1 MKPVT
6 IGIAGWAL
14 PRADAALFPPAGF
27 GSNLARYAA
36 VFGAVEINSSFYRPH
51 KPETYARWA
60 ESVPAS
66 FRFAVKLPRTVTHEK
81 RLLDIGADLDR
92 FVAEAGALG
101 GKLGWVLIQTPPSLR
116 FDPAA
121 ADALFT
127 GLRARLAAI
136 IPSDAGAADTASESR
151 NNSHLNRVMLA
162 CEARHGTWF
171 SDQATALM
179 REQGIIRV
187 VSDPPVGEPG
197 PYVAT
202 SHEGA
207 YVRLHGSPLIYRSIY
222 EPERL
227 AQVATWLRGQ
237 HGHALVIFDNT
248 MSGTQVRQA
257 LQLREMLTSSLSSD
271 HHPGSHT

>member
-14 PRADAALFPPAGF
+14 PRADAELFPPAAF
-27 GSNLARYAA
+27 GSNLARYAE

-60 ESVPAS
+60 ENVPAG

-81 RLLDIGADLDR
+81 RLQDIEPDLDR

-101 GKLGWVLIQTPPSLR
+101 AKLGWVLVQTPPSLR

-121 ADALFT
+121 AEALFAA
-127 GLRARLAAI
+127 LCARLKAT
-136 IPSDAGAADTASESR
+136 ADSSASAT
-151 NNSHLNRVMLA
+151 HGGPVLA
-162 CEARHGTWF
+162 CEARHGSWF
-171 SDQATALM
+171 GAEATALM
-179 REQGIIRV
+179 RSLGVIRV
-187 VSDPPVGEPG
+187 VADPPAGEPG
-197 PYVAT
+197 PFAAT
-202 SHEGA
+202 CAGEA

-227 AQVATWLRGQ
+227 AQVAAWLRSQQGR
-237 HGHALVIFDNT
+237 ALVIFDNT

-271 HHPGSHT
+271 HRPGSHT